1 MKLNTDSWRYFRLDR
16 LFYIKKGK
24 RLTAEDQEDGKNLYI
39 GAIDSNNGVANHISQ
54 PPIHGGNTISL
65 SYNGSVGE
73 AFYQPEPYWA
83 TDDVNVLYPK
93 FTDFNEAIGLFISTI
108 IRQEKYRFS
117 YGRKWTLADMK
128 ATEISLPIQREHN
141 GGIVI
146 DKTKEYSD
154 NGFVPD
160 WQFMENFIKSLHCR
174 PLTTKNKLSR
184 IKSINTSKWKE
195 YCLKD
200 VFDDIS
206 IAKSADIGN
215 LDEGNTPFVGRTD
228 SNNGIQGYVMPTSIT
243 RGGCITLSMVG
254 TNVALYQE
262 NNFQASQNVA
272 VLRKNSIKKHAALF
286 ICSLINFE
294 MQQKY
299 SYGRTAGKT
308 NIENMTLRL
317 PIDASGQPDW
327 NYMEEYMKSLPY
339 GDRLDS

>member
-1 MKLNTDSWRYFRLDR
+1 
-16 LFYIKKGK
+16 
-24 RLTAEDQEDGKNLYI
+24 
-39 GAIDSNNGVANHISQ
+39 
-54 PPIHGGNTISL
+54 
-65 SYNGSVGE
+65 
-73 AFYQPEPYWA
+73 
-83 TDDVNVLYPK
+83 
-93 FTDFNEAIGLFISTI
+93 
-108 IRQEKYRFS
+108 
-117 YGRKWTLADMK
+117 
-128 ATEISLPIQREHN
+128 
-141 GGIVI
+141 
-146 DKTKEYSD
+146 
-154 NGFVPD
+154 
-160 WQFMENFIKSLHCR
+160 MENFIKSLHCR

-262 NNFQASQNVA
+262 NNFQASQNIA